1 LRIGDII
8 MDLNGASITDQDF
21 DAEIARCEFGSK
33 IRVGYIRDAW
43 RSEATVTVSLEIP
56 QSR

>member
-1 LRIGDII
+1 MSVEPSLASADKAGLRIGDII

-33 IRVGYIRDAW
+33 IRLGYI
-43 RSEATVTVSLEIP
+43 
-56 QSR
+56 